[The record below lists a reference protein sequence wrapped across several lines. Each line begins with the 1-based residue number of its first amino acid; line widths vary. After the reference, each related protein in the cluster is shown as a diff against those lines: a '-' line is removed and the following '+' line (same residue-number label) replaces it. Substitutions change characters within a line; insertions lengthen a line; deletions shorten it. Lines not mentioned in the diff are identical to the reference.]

1 MITILE
7 YGQLSNAVYEDSPS
21 VPGFTCRQFH
31 SGLGEG
37 MQAAVFTKGQKTVV
51 AFKGTTPTQVSDLVA
66 DLKIGTGFNTS
77 YFSAAERFT
86 QQYANVPDLV
96 VTGHS
101 LGGAIA
107 QTVGNRRRIP
117 FVSFNAPGVAILA
130 SQNLHTANVG
140 MFALRVAGG
149 TLSMLRHPMQAM
161 RDIGSAFHDSLGINV
176 RLTLDPVSMIGLHYG
191 PVVNLSGAPDIASAH
206 SMDTVMAA
214 LRRNS
219 YGNVTFPG

>member
-7 YGQLSNAVYEDSPS
+7 YGLLSNAVYEDTPD
-21 VPGFTCRQFH
+21 VEGWACTRFH
-31 SGLGEG
+31 AGLGEG
-37 MQAAVFTKGQKTVV
+37 MQAGVFTRGQKTVV
-51 AFKGTTPTQVSDLVA
+51 AFKGTTPNQVSDLVA

-77 YFSAAERFT
+77 YFSAAERFA
-86 QQYANVPDLV
+86 QLYANVPDLV

-130 SQNLHTANVG
+130 SQNIHTTSPHMMAVR
-140 MFALRVAGG
+140 LAGG
-149 TLSMLRHPMQAM
+149 ALSMLRHPMQSM
-161 RDIGSAFHDSLGINV
+161 RDMASAFHDSLGVNI
-176 RLTLDPVSMIGLHYG
+176 RLSGDIISTIGLHYG
-191 PVVNLSGAPDIASAH
+191 PLVNLSGSGDPLSQH
-206 SMDTVMAA
+206 SMDTVLGV
-214 LRRNS
+214 LRRNA